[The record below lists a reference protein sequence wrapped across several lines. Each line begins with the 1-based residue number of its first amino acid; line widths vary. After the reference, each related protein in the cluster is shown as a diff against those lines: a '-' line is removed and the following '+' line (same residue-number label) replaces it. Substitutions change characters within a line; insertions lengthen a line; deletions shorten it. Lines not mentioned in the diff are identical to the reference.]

1 MGLFRSLIVIMVSAF
16 TLAIINDDKKLNKV
30 PLVGKNLSKYLKN
43 NKHLVIIFII
53 AILELVI

>member
-16 TLAIINDDKKLNKV
+16 TLAIINDDKKLNKM
-30 PLVGKNLSKYLKN
+30 PLVGSTLSKYLRK

-53 AILELVI
+53 AILELVL